1 MVAVRGEGLRF
12 VVSSKLQANA
22 IIATINTT
30 KHHELSISGIKLDSF
45 KKIKKILKKITTEKR
60 KCNFP
65 KSGMLLTLSLIILF
79 ITCRLFQALFD

>member
-45 KKIKKILKKITTEKR
+45 KKIKRFKKNLPQKKESAI
-60 KCNFP
+60 
-65 KSGMLLTLSLIILF
+65 
-79 ITCRLFQALFD
+79 FQNLECF